1 LSIAELVHPPYHEDD
16 EPAAGLMTL
25 VEAIERES
33 SAAAAL
39 RSADPSSDRSV
50 RPNTPL
56 LPRGA
61 PSAARESRRGAH
73 VKGRPEMQQT
83 ARDGAAHWAACAQ
96 RVRTAWTERA
106 ARRPEFRARFAAQAD
121 AAHGRVKCKLEC
133 LLRFLQMAADDGIVS
148 PGPFG
153 HGGFFGWCRFTV
165 TPARAPDFR
174 RGLEGLFPARF
185 REDTLKET
193 FRRAG
198 LIPERWQWE
207 QAWRGGVAFEARPPR
222 D

>member
-1 LSIAELVHPPYHEDD
+1 
-16 EPAAGLMTL
+16 MTL
-25 VEAIERES
+25 VDAIERES
-33 SAAAAL
+33 SAAAIL
-39 RSADPSSDRSV
+39 RPADQSADRPARTGGAPPS
-50 RPNTPL
+50 
-56 LPRGA
+56 RGA
-61 PSAARESRRGAH
+61 PMAARESRRGAH

-96 RVRTAWTERA
+96 RVRSAWIERA
-106 ARRPEFRARFAAQAD
+106 ARQPEFRARFAAQAD

-133 LLRFLQMAADDGIVS
+133 LLRFLQMAADDGLVS

-153 HGGFFGWCRFTV
+153 PGGFFGWCRFTV
-165 TPARAPDFR
+165 TPSRAPDFR
-174 RGLEGLFPARF
+174 RGLEGLFPAGF

-207 QAWRGGVAFEARPPR
+207 QAWRGGVAFESRPAR